1 VFTAFTGASGVTI
14 FAIGG
19 LLYPALIKDGYSER
33 FSLGLITS
41 SGSLGLL
48 FPPSLPLI
56 LYGVI
61 SETRVDQLFLAG
73 ILPGILMLI
82 LLVAYSMIKGPG
94 RRVKDE
100 QKPTYKDM
108 LAGLKEAAWELPLPI
123 IVLGGIYGGFFVA
136 GEAAAITALYVLIV
150 EVLIYRDISITK
162 LPKIMVQSM
171 VLFGGILVV
180 LAASMATTNYLV
192 DQQVPMRLFELI
204 REYISSKYTF
214 LLLLNIFLLIVGSM
228 LDIFSAL
235 VLVVPIIIPIAEAYG
250 VDLIHLGIIFL
261 TNLQIGYCTPPV
273 GLNLFLASYRFDKP
287 VVTLYRATLPF
298 LALLMLTLIIITYF
312 PIISLFLVN
321 LWG

>member
-1 VFTAFTGASGVTI
+1 LPSAV
-14 FAIGG
+14 GG
-19 LLYPALIKDGYSER
+19 LLYPALIKDNYSER

-61 SETRVDQLFLAG
+61 SGTRVDQLFLAG
-73 ILPGILMLI
+73 ILPGFLMLT
-82 LLVAYSMIKGPG
+82 LLVSYSMVKAP
-94 RRVKDE
+94 RRKFKDTE
-100 QKPTYKDM
+100 KPTYRDM
-108 LAGLKEAAWELPLPI
+108 LSGLKEAAWELPLPI
-123 IVLGGIYGGFFVA
+123 IILGGIYGGFFVA
-136 GEAAAITALYVLIV
+136 GEAAAVTALYVLIV
-150 EVLIYRDISITK
+150 EVLIYRDIAISR

-171 VLFGGILVV
+171 VLFGGIIVV

-204 REYISSKYTF
+204 QEYISSKYTF

-250 VDLIHLGIIFL
+250 VNLTHLGIIFL

-273 GLNLFLASYRFDKP
+273 GLNLFLASYRFNKP

-298 LALLMLTLIIITYF
+298 LALLMITLIIITYF
-312 PIISLFLVN
+312 PALSLVLVN